1 MCSILLS
8 IKPEFVK
15 SIFSGNKE
23 YEFRKIKCK
32 RDVERIIIYSTN
44 PVKLIV
50 GEAKIETVLEDD
62 LDIIWSETKNKAGID
77 KEFFDE
83 YYNGKNTAI
92 AYKLSNVIQYKTPKS
107 LEEYGLT
114 TAPQSFCYID

>member
-1 MCSILLS
+1 MFEHID
-8 IKPEFVK
+8 K
-15 SIFSGNKE
+15 
-23 YEFRKIKCK
+23 
-32 RDVERIIIYSTN
+32 IIYSTN

-62 LDIIWSETKNKAGID
+62 LDIIWSETKNKSGID
-77 KEFFDE
+77 KQFFDE

>member
-15 SIFSGNKE
+15 SIFSGKKE

-62 LDIIWSETKNKAGID
+62 LDIIWSETKNKSGID

>member
-15 SIFSGNKE
+15 SIFSGKKE
-23 YEFRKIKCK
+23 YEFRKTKCK
-32 RDVERIIIYSTN
+32 REVEKIIIYSTN

>member
-15 SIFSGNKE
+15 SIFSGKKE
-23 YEFRKIKCK
+23 YEFRKTKCK
-32 RDVERIIIYSTN
+32 REVEKIIIYSTN

-50 GEAKIETVLEDD
+50 GEAKIESVLEDN

-114 TAPQSFCYID
+114 TAPQSFYYID

>member
-15 SIFSGNKE
+15 SIFSGKKE
-23 YEFRKIKCK
+23 YEFRKTKCK
-32 RDVERIIIYSTN
+32 REVEKIIIYSTN

-50 GEAKIETVLEDD
+50 GEAKIESVLEDN

>member
-15 SIFSGNKE
+15 SIFSGKKE
-23 YEFRKIKCK
+23 YEFRKTKCK
-32 RDVERIIIYSTN
+32 REVEKIIIYSTN

-62 LDIIWSETKNKAGID
+62 LDIIWSETKNKSGID

>member
-15 SIFSGNKE
+15 SIFSGKKE